1 MRLILLSLLL
11 LAGCASNTWTSRVGN
26 YSYDDALRDYG
37 QPDNCET
44 IETGQ
49 VCTWETD
56 PDFDFEDRLVL
67 IFDRDGYLTAAEER
81 G

>member
-1 MRLILLSLLL
+1 MRLILLSLML
-11 LAGCASNTWTSRVGN
+11 LAGCASNTWTSRVGD
-26 YSYDDALRDYG
+26 YSYDDALREYG

-49 VCTWETD
+49 ICTWESG
-56 PDFDFEDRLVL
+56 FDFEDRLVL
-67 IFDRDGYLTAAEER
+67 TFDRDGYLTAAQER